1 MDERNIPV
9 GDMPD
14 MKPEVEMPDV
24 PEMPEAAVPAEGYN
38 DGILADT
45 LDTSDSII
53 PDPIASPDSYDSSF
67 GTPDPVASPDSYS
80 SSFGT
85 PDPVASPDSYSS
97 SFGTPDPVAS
107 PDSYSSSFGTPDPV
121 APSASYGGF
130 GNPEPSPMPQSFI
143 PSSPAPQASP
153 QEEDPSQYTGHY
165 SWNGSSYQDN
175 NPTPPPQSNAASYQ
189 QPVYSQNANGSMS
202 LDPDLEKRANT
213 VQLLGILSIV
223 FNFVC
228 CSCVAPILSII
239 GLVKASGMNTVLHMM
254 SEESKKKV
262 DIGKKCCWAG
272 IIISI
277 IGFVFSFIFP
287 ILIGLLESY

>member
-1 MDERNIPV
+1 MDERIIPG
-9 GDMPD
+9 GDTPD
-14 MKPEVEMPDV
+14 MNPEAAMPDV
-24 PEMPEAAVPAEGYN
+24 PEMPEMPEAAVPVEGYN

-45 LDTSDSII
+45 MDTSDSII
-53 PDPIASPDSYDSSF
+53 PDPI
-67 GTPDPVASPDSYS
+67 ASPDSYS

-97 SFGTPDPVAS
+97 SFGTTDPA
-107 PDSYSSSFGTPDPV
+107 

-143 PSSPAPQASP
+143 PNTPAPQAAP
-153 QEEDPSQYTGHY
+153 QQEDPSQYTGHY

-175 NPTPPPQSNAASYQ
+175 SQTPPPQSNAAQSYQ
-189 QPVYSQNANGSMS
+189 QPVYSQNANGQMN

-223 FNFVC
+223 FSLVC
-228 CSCVAPILSII
+228 CSCISPILSIV
-239 GLVKASGMNTVLHMM
+239 GLVKASGMGTVMHMM

-262 DIGKKCCWAG
+262 NVGKNCCWVG
-272 IIISI
+272 IIITV

-287 ILIGLLESY
+287 LLMGLLESAA